1 MHPQVDGIIQSPIK
15 PVIGQRLWACTL
27 LSHKHYF
34 KYGSTIHLTTI
45 HEIEGPDVNGVSFLK
60 TRSSVYMLVP
70 SAKPNDFHNIPR

>member
-27 LSHKHYF
+27 LSYTHYF

-45 HEIEGPDVNGVSFLK
+45 HGIEGPDANGVSFLK
-60 TRSSVYMLVP
+60 TRNSVYMLVP
-70 SAKPNDFHNIPR
+70 SAKPNDFPHIP

>member
-27 LSHKHYF
+27 LSYKHYF

-45 HEIEGPDVNGVSFLK
+45 HGIEGPDVNGVSFLK
-60 TRSSVYMLVP
+60 TRNSVYMLVP
-70 SAKPNDFHNIPR
+70 SAKPNDFPHIP

>member
-27 LSHKHYF
+27 LSYKHYF

-45 HEIEGPDVNGVSFLK
+45 HGIEGPDQHGITFIT
-60 TRSSVYMLVP
+60 TRNSRYMVIPNAKRDEWP
-70 SAKPNDFHNIPR
+70 SL